1 MTTVTI
7 GSDTHRKLKKLKSK
21 KNFGS
26 FDELL
31 REIAEKELEA
41 PNIDEMFG
49 SMEIEDKENIRDSND
64 RKWENE

>member
-21 KNFGS
+21 KNFSS

-49 SMEIEDKENIRDSND
+49 SMKIEDKENIRDDND

>member
-21 KNFGS
+21 KNFSS

-49 SMEIEDKENIRDSND
+49 SMEIEDKENIRDSDD

>member
-31 REIAEKELEA
+31 KEIAEKELEA

-49 SMEIEDKENIRDSND
+49 SMKIEDKENIRDGND

>member
-7 GSDTHRKLKKLKSK
+7 RSDTHRKLKKLKSK
-21 KNFGS
+21 KNSGS

-49 SMEIEDKENIRDSND
+49 SMDIEDKENIRDSKD

>member
-49 SMEIEDKENIRDSND
+49 SMEIEDKENIRDSDD

>member
-49 SMEIEDKENIRDSND
+49 SMKIEDKENIRDDND